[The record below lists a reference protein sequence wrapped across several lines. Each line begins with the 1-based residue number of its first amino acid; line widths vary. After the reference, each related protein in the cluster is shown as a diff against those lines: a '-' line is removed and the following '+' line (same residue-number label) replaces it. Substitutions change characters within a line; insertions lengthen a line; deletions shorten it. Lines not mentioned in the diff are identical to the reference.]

1 MANRHKPGEAI
12 SVSGKIDQYL
22 GRLVMNNPDTESVD
36 IENLNTNRI
45 VPVYSLTERI
55 TQKWLRKVMKQVVE
69 YWAPNVADALP
80 DSVRFSARLMTL
92 GEALMQVHFP
102 DSQEKLKAA
111 RERLGFD
118 EIFYLQMGV
127 LRQKRDWK
135 SVEARRFPIPDEW
148 LSARVASLPFTLT
161 SVQQSSINDIRADL
175 IRVNR

>member
-1 MANRHKPGEAI
+1 

-55 TQKWLRKVMKQVVE
+55 TQKWLRRIMKQVVE
-69 YWAPNVADALP
+69 FWATNVVDALP
-80 DSVRFSARLMTL
+80 DSVRSSARVMTL
-92 GEALMQVHFP
+92 NEALMQIHFP
-102 DSQEKLKAA
+102 DSQENLRAA

-118 EIFYLQMGV
+118 EIFFLQMGV

-135 SVEARRFPIPDEW
+135 SVDARRFSVPDEW
-148 LSARVASLPFTLT
+148 LSARIASLPFTLT
-161 SVQQSSINDIRADL
+161 SVQQSAINDI
-175 IRVNR
+175 